1 MKHDDA
7 CPHCGSANQTTT
19 EVLRAL
25 AKALLTTAEEL
36 DRATRHDNAQD
47 VDDAS
52 VYAL

>member
-1 MKHDDA
+1 MKHDNA
-7 CPHCGSANQTTT
+7 CPHCGSANHTTT

-36 DRATRHDNAQD
+36 ERATRHDDAQAVND
-47 VDDAS
+47 